1 MDGKFDIIEYMS
13 GMTGYIFTKAVLQR
27 IALERGVDGVTDY
40 NDLTPMMRELLFAD
54 LLYTAYCSP
63 NVMASASR
71 SHSGMSNSVGSQQ
84 IYESEK
90 ERLYNTFI
98 GIYKKY
104 GDVKADIIDGA
115 TLQWL

>member
-13 GMTGYIFTKAVLQR
+13 GLTGYIFTKAVLQR

-40 NDLTPMMRELLFAD
+40 DDLTPMMRDLLFAD

-63 NVMASASR
+63 NVMASR

-98 GIYKKY
+98 GIYRKY

>member
-13 GMTGYIFTKAVLQR
+13 GLTGYIFTKAVLQR
-27 IALERGVDGVTDY
+27 IALERGVDSVVSYGE
-40 NDLTPMMRELLFAD
+40 LTPMIRELLFAD

-71 SHSGMSNSVGSQQ
+71 SHSGMSNSIGSQQ
-84 IYESEK
+84 ISESEK
-90 ERLYNTFI
+90 KRLYNTFI

>member
-1 MDGKFDIIEYMS
+1 
-13 GMTGYIFTKAVLQR
+13 
-27 IALERGVDGVTDY
+27 
-40 NDLTPMMRELLFAD
+40 
-54 LLYTAYCSP
+54 
-63 NVMASASR
+63 MASASR

>member
-13 GMTGYIFTKAVLQR
+13 GLTGYIFTKAVLQR
-27 IALERGVDGVTDY
+27 IALDRGVDKAESYSEVDPKT
-40 NDLTPMMRELLFAD
+40 RELLLAD

-90 ERLYNTFI
+90 ERLYNMFI

-104 GDVKADIIDGA
+104 DDVKADIIDGA

>member
-1 MDGKFDIIEYMS
+1 MNGKFDIIEYMS
-13 GMTGYIFTKAVLQR
+13 GLTGYIFTKAVLQR
-27 IALERGVDGVTDY
+27 IALERGVDGVEDY

-54 LLYTAYCSP
+54 LLYTAYNSP

-84 IYESEK
+84 INESEK

>member
-1 MDGKFDIIEYMS
+1 
-13 GMTGYIFTKAVLQR
+13 
-27 IALERGVDGVTDY
+27 
-40 NDLTPMMRELLFAD
+40 
-54 LLYTAYCSP
+54 
-63 NVMASASR
+63 MASASR

-84 IYESEK
+84 INESEK